1 MSFSSSDGSR
11 SDACRRAKTS
21 SYFTASSLNAV
32 VVFQRTV
39 DTVTLFFRV
48 DVDGD
53 DDGEEVAQ

>member
-11 SDACRRAKTS
+11 SVACRRAKTS
-21 SYFTASSLNAV
+21 SHFAASSLNAV
-32 VVFQRTV
+32 VVFPRHA